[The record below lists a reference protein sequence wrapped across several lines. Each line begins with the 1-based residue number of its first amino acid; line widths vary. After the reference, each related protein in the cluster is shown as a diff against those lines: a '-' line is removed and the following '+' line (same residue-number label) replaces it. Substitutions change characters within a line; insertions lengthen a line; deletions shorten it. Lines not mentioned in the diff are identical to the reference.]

1 MLTPLWKL
9 LFATNAVPHTTVQE
23 NPRELN
29 ATGVGRTLL
38 PLTGDSVE
46 NVRLFQISILGYDS
60 ILDPDRRVV
69 SIEWVI
75 SECRDQKLTTQN
87 PRATFGG
94 SPPCSPPNRTIDV
107 YLNKWVCICLCTS
120 VSNNR
125 VSSASDKIFSY
136 NPKNLPVDPDWGPIP
151 YAHNLRA
158 FRRSVEL
165 IADSR
170 RIRELVSF
178 RAEHG
183 LNPSKDSA
191 DSFFLRAFVSAIDPA
206 TNSPIEISQFAV
218 LDFPDGFTIS
228 SRDTNAASVSDRGA
242 TTVGIKSRA
251 LEVEFRR
258 SKPLETWRAY
268 VLPVSWALT
277 LVSLYIELVLPIVG
291 MRSVL
296 RLVGGRFAQIW
307 VIDTPGHY
315 SIVSR
320 SVSLDSMKIFSQI
333 VRGILFHCVVV
344 YHSKSSPLHSS
355 AVSASRKGLTSN
367 STRSFGT
374 INQVELV
381 YS

>member
-1 MLTPLWKL
+1 M
-9 LFATNAVPHTTVQE
+9 
-23 NPRELN
+23 
-29 ATGVGRTLL
+29 
-38 PLTGDSVE
+38 
-46 NVRLFQISILGYDS
+46 
-60 ILDPDRRVV
+60 
-69 SIEWVI
+69 
-75 SECRDQKLTTQN
+75 
-87 PRATFGG
+87 
-94 SPPCSPPNRTIDV
+94 
-107 YLNKWVCICLCTS
+107 
-120 VSNNR
+120 
-125 VSSASDKIFSY
+125 
-136 NPKNLPVDPDWGPIP
+136 
-151 YAHNLRA
+151 
-158 FRRSVEL
+158 
-165 IADSR
+165 ADSR

-178 RAEHG
+178 RAEHR

-206 TNSPIEISQFAV
+206 TNSPIEISQFDV

-315 SIVSR
+315 FIVLR

-381 YS
+381 YC